1 MVGSHANEEY
11 RRAGSRNNASTQFEC
26 GYARRQTFTSQSN
39 GFNYIFFIIVIVIVF
54 FECFFNLM
62 YGDISVDGLGL
73 IKWWIPDESEQFCV
87 CCKQNER

>member
-1 MVGSHANEEY
+1 MREDKLLPPNPMALIIS
-11 RRAGSRNNASTQFEC
+11 
-26 GYARRQTFTSQSN
+26 
-39 GFNYIFFIIVIVIVF
+39 FFIIVIVIVIVF
-54 FECFFNLM
+54 FECFFNLV

>member
-1 MVGSHANEEY
+1 MQGPEITRLRSSSVDMREDKLLPPNPMALIIS
-11 RRAGSRNNASTQFEC
+11 
-26 GYARRQTFTSQSN
+26 
-39 GFNYIFFIIVIVIVF
+39 FFIIVIVIVIVF
-54 FECFFNLM
+54 FDCFFNLV

>member
-1 MVGSHANEEY
+1 MREDKLLPPNPMALIISFLIVV
-11 RRAGSRNNASTQFEC
+11 
-26 GYARRQTFTSQSN
+26 
-39 GFNYIFFIIVIVIVF
+39 IVIVIVIVIVF
-54 FECFFNLM
+54 FECFFNLV